1 MLRFYAILIM
11 VMVTSVSATP
21 ATDSLFLQGNQA
33 YEDKDY
39 ESAIDKYL
47 AALSH
52 GVESAPLYYN
62 LGNAYFKAGDLGR
75 AVLSYHRARRL
86 APDDEDL
93 VHNLEF
99 ARQFPSV
106 QMEGVKLNPI
116 NSFME
121 SLVASYRLDTLAWAM
136 SAIFI
141 LFCLLLMVRFGLG
154 YNNPLQRVSTVVVLV
169 ILLGISG
176 LTTFKYRTDYLTR
189 WAVVVADE
197 SLVLSGPTDGADLEF
212 RGAPGLIVEIMA
224 ETGDYYNVLF
234 ENKRRGWMKKSLL
247 AEI

>member
-1 MLRFYAILIM
+1 MFRFWIILILIT
-11 VMVTSVSATP
+11 VASVGATP
-21 ATDSLFLQGNQA
+21 VTDSLFLQGNQA
-33 YEDKDY
+33 YEDKDF

-47 AALSH
+47 AALDH
-52 GVESAPLYYN
+52 GVESASLHYN

-75 AVLSYHRARRL
+75 AVLSYSRARRL

-93 VHNLEF
+93 IHNLNF
-99 ARQFPSV
+99 ARQFSSV
-106 QMEGVKLNPI
+106 QMEGVQLNPM
-116 NSFME
+116 NRFME
-121 SLVASYRLDTLAWAM
+121 SLVTSYHLDTLAWAA
-136 SAIFI
+136 SAIFV
-141 LFCLLLMVRFGLG
+141 LFCLLLIVRFGLG
-154 YNNPLQRVSTVVVLV
+154 YNNSLQRVSTVVVLIV
-169 ILLGISG
+169 LLGISG

-197 SLVLSGPTDGADLEF
+197 SGVLSGPTDSAELEF

-247 AEI
+247 NEI